1 MDGAVMYLRICSL
14 IALRRS
20 PFRFDAT
27 VFRRPAASVRFQ
39 IFSRLH
45 RDSKAALSGLLLIC

>member
-1 MDGAVMYLRICSL
+1 MYLRICSL

-39 IFSRLH
+39 IFLDCTATPKPHCLGS
-45 RDSKAALSGLLLIC
+45 C